1 MADATKPTNGGLA
14 TDQQVRLIG
23 QCHIA
28 SALHTILGMDPLI
41 GPEGSKAYIERFLA
55 EAEATTDPVERTMV
69 EQLVLA
75 HHRIA
80 TLHVA
85 GIKAASAEESEQ
97 YNRAARQL
105 LAEFRRLA
113 EVLHRYRTPAQGRS
127 TTIVHRVEQWNQA
140 RGDQEV
146 GYARADGERGEG
158 LRIARDSE
166 LTSNTEEVNDDLQ
179 ALRAQRLQES
189 PAGCRGAE
197 EPAEASGVDGGGA

>member
-1 MADATKPTNGGLA
+1 MAEPTHPTSGGLDA
-14 TDQQVRLIG
+14 ERQAEIIG

-28 SALHTILGMDPLI
+28 SALHTILGLDKPI
-41 GPEGSKAYIERFLA
+41 GPEGSKAYMQRFLA
-55 EAEATTDPVERTMV
+55 EAEALADPVERAMV

-85 GIKAASAEESEQ
+85 ATRAQSPDDSEQ

-113 EVLHRYRTPAQGRS
+113 EALHRYRTPAQGRS

-146 GYARADGERGEG
+146 GYARADDAGGGGQRSC
-158 LRIARDSE
+158 RDSE

-179 ALRAQRLQES
+179 AIRQRRLEES
-189 PAGCRGAE
+189 QAGRRGTE
-197 EPAEASGVDGGGA
+197 EPAEASGVD

>member
-1 MADATKPTNGGLA
+1 MADSTNPTNGGMDA
-14 TDQQVRLIG
+14 DRQAELIR
-23 QCHIA
+23 QCHTA
-28 SALHTILGMDPLI
+28 SALHTILGLDKLI
-41 GPEGSKAYIERFLA
+41 GPEGSKAYLERFVADA
-55 EAEATTDPVERTMV
+55 EALEDPVERAMV

-85 GIKAASAEESEQ
+85 AIQAPTPDESEQ

-113 EVLHRYRTPAQGRS
+113 EALQRYRTPAQGRS

-146 GYARADGERGEG
+146 GYARADDAGGG
-158 LRIARDSE
+158 GQRICRDSE
-166 LTSNTEEVNDDLQ
+166 LVGKPAAKEDDDDLH
-179 ALRAQRLQES
+179 AIRERNLQES
-189 PAGCRGAE
+189 EPGGRRQAESATAGA
-197 EPAEASGVDGGGA
+197 AD